1 MIIVEDRKE
10 ILNKKISHIYE
21 LMFAEEYDKALKACD
36 YFLLENHNYE
46 KIVLIKSSILKSM
59 GRLKEAPE
67 TIESCCF
74 IVRKKQYLFQKMR
87 IFCCLEKYD
96 DALELRKEIFDNY
109 ELTEQENLEL
119 VSIDLSILAYTKKEN
134 IDDIYFGI
142 NDMYLYRQLS
152 DYNYSRAAHYIK
164 ECNNKEWNFSKKINE
179 KIVVARISRT
189 IDINKRTP
197 DVIYDIYYIYHP
209 ECGTINNK
217 VCNYLKVYTNKG
229 TNQITKLKPIL
240 DNLVPKEKVLQYKT
254 SDIVKFLKDDRKY
267 NEALKECDNYL
278 RNHGNDEEIL
288 LLKIDILINI
298 GMLNE
303 ALDVLEKN
311 SFNSDNVFYYVE
323 KFKLYCSLNRYE
335 EALEIGNT
343 IKERYNIDSNELNKM
358 MRIILFTLDKDEYSR
373 KYNSHKKYYYE
384 AQMDNYNENRAI
396 DYVIT
401 ENNKNKKSGIQYFD
415 NDYACIQIFNDVKNR
430 MDTAS
435 KVPNFMY
442 DTYYFNYKNCGYF
455 NGIICDYVK
464 VSTIKGTKN
473 IVGLAPVPEPLP
485 LNNKIINEENKQNDR
500 IKRFNRRFN
509 KSKK

>member
-1 MIIVEDRKE
+1 
-10 ILNKKISHIYE
+10 
-21 LMFAEEYDKALKACD
+21 
-36 YFLLENHNYE
+36 
-46 KIVLIKSSILKSM
+46 
-59 GRLKEAPE
+59 
-67 TIESCCF
+67 
-74 IVRKKQYLFQKMR
+74 
-87 IFCCLEKYD
+87 
-96 DALELRKEIFDNY
+96 
-109 ELTEQENLEL
+109 
-119 VSIDLSILAYTKKEN
+119 
-134 IDDIYFGI
+134 
-142 NDMYLYRQLS
+142 
-152 DYNYSRAAHYIK
+152 
-164 ECNNKEWNFSKKINE
+164 
-179 KIVVARISRT
+179 
-189 IDINKRTP
+189 
-197 DVIYDIYYIYHP
+197 
-209 ECGTINNK
+209 
-217 VCNYLKVYTNKG
+217 
-229 TNQITKLKPIL
+229 
-240 DNLVPKEKVLQYKT
+240 
-254 SDIVKFLKDDRKY
+254 
-267 NEALKECDNYL
+267 
-278 RNHGNDEEIL
+278 
-288 LLKIDILINI
+288 
-298 GMLNE
+298 MLNE

-509 KSKK
+509 KSRK

>member
-1 MIIVEDRKE
+1 M
-10 ILNKKISHIYE
+10 
-21 LMFAEEYDKALKACD
+21 
-36 YFLLENHNYE
+36 
-46 KIVLIKSSILKSM
+46 
-59 GRLKEAPE
+59 
-67 TIESCCF
+67 
-74 IVRKKQYLFQKMR
+74 
-87 IFCCLEKYD
+87 
-96 DALELRKEIFDNY
+96 
-109 ELTEQENLEL
+109 
-119 VSIDLSILAYTKKEN
+119 
-134 IDDIYFGI
+134 
-142 NDMYLYRQLS
+142 
-152 DYNYSRAAHYIK
+152 
-164 ECNNKEWNFSKKINE
+164 
-179 KIVVARISRT
+179 
-189 IDINKRTP
+189 
-197 DVIYDIYYIYHP
+197 YDIYYIYHP

-288 LLKIDILINI
+288 LLKIDILINM

-335 EALEIGNT
+335 EAVEIGNT

-464 VSTIKGTKN
+464 VNTIKGTKN